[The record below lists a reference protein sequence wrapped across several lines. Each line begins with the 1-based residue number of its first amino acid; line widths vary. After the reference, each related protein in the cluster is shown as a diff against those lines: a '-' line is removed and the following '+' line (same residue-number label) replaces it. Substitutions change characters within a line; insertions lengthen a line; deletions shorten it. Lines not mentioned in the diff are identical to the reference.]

1 MKYAKLTVIVC
12 YSPTEDKEE
21 EDKDSFYKN
30 FRKHVHDVL
39 LILGDLNAK
48 VDTNNEGKRSTMGNN
63 GFGVINNNGSRLI
76 DFCQENKFII
86 EGTTY

>member
-1 MKYAKLTVIVC
+1 
-12 YSPTEDKEE
+12 
-21 EDKDSFYKN
+21 
-30 FRKHVHDVL
+30 
-39 LILGDLNAK
+39 
-48 VDTNNEGKRSTMGNN
+48 MGNN